1 MTRQSSAFSI
11 EKALRF
17 VTEALCTVHAQKL
30 PCFQK
35 ACPREVM
42 SHVKGP
48 FVLDFQT
55 PNSLVRPINFYFKYF
70 RAKICHFNLLRNH
83 HSFLRQGVNN
93 IWQFKK
99 ELFAPVAAP
108 AKPLDS
114 QTNDLSI
121 LNALRLYFRWRKKI
135 YILKFNLV
143 QATYSVLPTENSVS
157 SNLLLYLKLWF
168 LWAKSCSFLS
178 NFLLSA

>member
-1 MTRQSSAFSI
+1 
-11 EKALRF
+11 
-17 VTEALCTVHAQKL
+17 
-30 PCFQK
+30 
-35 ACPREVM
+35 M

-93 IWQFKK
+93 TWQFKK
-99 ELFAPVAAP
+99 ELLATVAAP

-114 QTNDLSI
+114 QTNDQSI
-121 LNALRLYFRWRKKI
+121 LNVLRLYFRCRKTI
-135 YILKFNLV
+135 YILKFELS
-143 QATYSVLPTENSVS
+143 TSYLFSVS
-157 SNLLLYLKLWF
+157 NWKFSLRLFATLFKVMVCMGKELQFSL
-168 LWAKSCSFLS
+168 
-178 NFLLSA
+178 